1 MKAKIVEFNM
11 LDSMKDDDILCIFK
25 DLMTD
30 ASPNAFL
37 WAVSEYVKSRGVA
50 DIAKK
55 TGLGRE
61 SLYKFVKNPINC
73 KYTTIHKII
82 STLHVSKP
90 TESHT

>member
-11 LDSMKDDDILCIFK
+11 LDSMTDDDILCVFK

-30 ASPNAFL
+30 STPTALL

-50 DIAKK
+50 DIARK

-61 SLYKFVKNPINC
+61 SLYKFVKN
-73 KYTTIHKII
+73 
-82 STLHVSKP
+82 L
-90 TESHT
+90 